1 MAFGTKTK
9 SFLIKCR
16 RVWHTLKSQVEKS
29 LNKLQKFLQ
38 WPRNDSCRR
47 CLEAS
52 QGCSTRW
59 FLQRKITVL
68 CEDLKYIMKTAP
80 RKKPYRED
88 SVENQE
94 LKGELVQLQAQLRKF
109 KEEVLPS

>member
-1 MAFGTKTK
+1 MTPAAAAW
-9 SFLIKCR
+9 R
-16 RVWHTLKSQVEKS
+16 HLKDARQ
-29 LNKLQKFLQ
+29 
-38 WPRNDSCRR
+38 D
-47 CLEAS
+47 
-52 QGCSTRW
+52 G